1 MKKLLFIAPH
11 LSTGGMPQYLVKQIE
26 IFKNEYD
33 VYCVEWNSIT
43 GGVLVVQRN
52 RIQNMLGD
60 KLITLGEDKSSII
73 NIINDINPDIIHF
86 QEIPE
91 SFIDSFDLL
100 NIIYRDN
107 RNYFILVTTHSSY
120 TDPKN
125 IKFAADKFILVS
137 EWSKNRFVDAFGE
150 DMCGI
155 WEYPIEKKPYD
166 KDFYKKELQFDLDK
180 KHILHVG
187 LFTPGKN
194 QRDIIELARL
204 CKDDNFV
211 FHFVGNQAEN
221 FRGYWEPLMA
231 HLPDNC
237 IWHNERDDVDKF
249 YMASDL
255 FYFPSLFELNPLSV
269 KEALS
274 YSLPVMINNLEIY
287 NGSYDHL
294 GQISTNQH
302 ENRNKIIDILN
313 DIDDTVVLVLAHPN
327 NEKNKQL
334 LKNCLSGF
342 EYDVI
347 LSTNYKVDEETQE
360 MCDHIL
366 YMRENQ
372 LLFYKDYEKYGVGY
386 KYWYVNELGE
396 KYEQFYDCNH
406 SYAVYRLIQ
415 NGINYAKMIGKKKI
429 HIINYDYEIS
439 NSTLSYINSVL
450 SEKDLMFYRDGDLYL
465 TGFFSGNIDPLLTYF
480 NKHNNIRD
488 FYTAFPN
495 FNTLEI
501 QVYDHFTNSEY
512 TIESKDISEL
522 YIGNKVNQYEYDSK
536 LVLDPERVY

>member
-1 MKKLLFIAPH
+1 MKKLLIIAPH

-26 IFKNEYD
+26 SFKDEYD
-33 VYCVEWNSIT
+33 IYCIEWTNIT

-60 KLITLGEDKSSII
+60 KLITLGEDKSSIV
-73 NIINDINPDIIHF
+73 NIMNDINPDIIHF

-91 SFIDSFDLL
+91 NFIDYDIL
-100 NIIYRDN
+100 NIIYRFD
-107 RNYFILVTTHSSY
+107 RDYFILVTTHSSY
-120 TDPKN
+120 TDPRN
-125 IKFAADKFILVS
+125 IKFMADRFVLVS
-137 EWSKNRFVDAFGE
+137 EWSKNIFVNHFGE
-150 DMCGI
+150 DMCDI
-155 WEYPIEKKPYD
+155 WEYPVEKITYD
-166 KDFYKKELQFDLDK
+166 KDFYKKELEFDLDK

-194 QRDIIELARL
+194 QKDIIELARI
-204 CKDDNFV
+204 CKDDNFI

-221 FRGYWEPLMA
+221 FRGYWEPLM
-231 HLPDNC
+231 LNFPDNC
-237 IWHNERDDVDKF
+237 IWHGERADVDKF

-274 YSLPVMINNLEIY
+274 YSLPVMINKLDTY
-287 NGSYDHL
+287 NGSYDYF
-294 GQISTNQH
+294 GQISSNQY
-302 ENRNKIIDILN
+302 ENRNNIIEIFN
-313 DIDDTVVLVLAHPN
+313 DVDETVVLVLAHPN
-327 NEKNKQL
+327 NENNKKL

-360 MCDHIL
+360 MCNHVI
-366 YMRENQ
+366 YTRENQ
-372 LLFYKDYEKYGVGY
+372 LLSYKDYSKYGVSY

-396 KYEQFYDCNH
+396 RYEQYFDCNH

-415 NGINYAKMIGKKKI
+415 NGINYANMIGKKKV

-450 SEKDLMFYRDGDLYL
+450 NKKDLMLYREGDLYL
-465 TGFFSGNIDPLLTYF
+465 TGFFSGKIDALSTYF
-480 NKHNNIRD
+480 NKHNSIKD
-488 FYTAFPN
+488 FYTAYSD
-495 FNTLEI
+495 FNTLER
-501 QVYDHFTNSEY
+501 QVYEHFTNSEY

-522 YIGNKVNQYEYDSK
+522 YAGNKVNQYEYDS
-536 LVLDPERVY
+536 VLLFEPEKV